1 MNLDYDSIS
10 PITGNLCVLEEADEA
25 GNTHYMCMESGY
37 TTTSYLTI
45 GSEVTEEFES
55 KLTEL
60 MRTVRKADTE
70 RGLMWYPAFLQTPV
84 AMLYCSGTDATDLIW
99 EVAQVVPL
107 TEEEQKEYPVP
118 GYEDMYFSSR
128 LDTENS
134 TKFAQDKFGD
144 ALDLFYIILEK
155 EYQNA

>member
-1 MNLDYDSIS
+1 MKLEYDSNS
-10 PITGNLCVLEEADEA
+10 PITGNLCVIEEADDS
-25 GNTHYMCMESGY
+25 GNTHYMCMDSGY

-45 GSEVTEEFES
+45 GSDVTEEFES

-60 MRTVRKADTE
+60 MRAVRHADVD

-84 AMLYCSGTDATDLIW
+84 AMLYCSGTGAHDLVW

-107 TEEEQKEYPVP
+107 TEEEQKEYPIP
-118 GYEDMYFSSR
+118 GYEDMYFSSK

-134 TKFAQDKFGD
+134 TKFDKANFAE
-144 ALDLFYIILEK
+144 ALDMFYDILNK
-155 EYQNA
+155 EYQTA